1 MLEVRNLI
9 KIYKPKKGVPVT
21 ALNNISLKLPD
32 KGMVF
37 VLGKSGSG
45 KSTLLNVLGGL
56 DSYNS
61 GEFIIKGEEAK
72 GFKQMHF
79 DSYRNTYIGFIFQ
92 EYNILK
98 EFTVGANIA
107 LAIELQGRVP
117 ENDEIN
123 RILKEVDL
131 EGFGDRKPNELSGGQ
146 LQRVAIARA
155 LVKNPDIIMAD
166 EPTGALDS
174 KTGEAIFDTLKKLSK
189 DKLVLIVSHDRDFS
203 ERYADRII
211 ELSDGNIIS
220 DVTLVKDDSN
230 EEENNEIENLSF
242 SDDNISVKAGYELT
256 TDDLALINDFLRKHN
271 KRNIDINVATSK
283 NTSFSKKYRFEETK
297 EDEVKMDNSGFKLIK
312 SKLSLKNS
320 FKIGCSSLKY
330 KKFKLVMTILLS
342 FIAFTL
348 FGLSDTIAAYN
359 PVNTATQSIY
369 DSNIDYAA
377 FTKATL
383 VDEYYRTDKLT
394 KEDIAK
400 LNNLYGFKI
409 NGAYCP
415 VDGQNELSFY
425 ENIYYEK
432 SEASDVLRR
441 DFYPQGFSGFV
452 EMTNENLN
460 DFGYKI
466 LAGNSLPDGSKDEI
480 AISKFVFES
489 FLTNKYHDRSTDA
502 GYEVNHDGDVDIN
515 NYSDI
520 IGKKIKLGEKYYT
533 VTCVI
538 DTYLDESRYKTLLEP
553 YDADLNMI
561 TIKNFA
567 LEYELRSLKNYSLHC
582 ACFVGNGFIEEFAKN
597 DVRYVASVYN
607 EGYNI
612 SDESNYFYAWIYQ
625 LADIKSYDYNIVWL
639 DGEKTTL
646 EDNEFVIN
654 YGIARNYLS
663 GYRTSKTGEEITLAD
678 AYSLMEKVD
687 RSYVVNGETFK
698 VSDVVD
704 KAYLDASS
712 YIDLNAFV
720 FEYGTVAENLRVLK
734 DNYDTILASMVA
746 SNPTYATYSTNDIVK
761 EYLKANSKRYTSIL
775 NLSDEAINNILDMTV
790 VLFKD
795 IYKDNKIFHNSYRYD
810 SDTNE
815 TMEIKV
821 VGITNDFLQYD
832 QYMICNSKIFEEKTG
847 FDPNAVYSFAIGKM
861 PNDRSTIKQML
872 KDSFDLKADVKFELQ
887 NNVTEEMGY
896 IDDILDVLGK
906 VFLYVG
912 IGFAVFASLLLSNFI
927 AVSISYKKQEI
938 GILRAIGSRS
948 NDVFRIFFSEAFVIA
963 MINYVLSII
972 STVVLTIV
980 INSSLRD
987 DTGLQ
992 ISILTF
998 GFRQIIVLFVLCVA
1012 IAAAASFLPVK
1023 KIASK
1028 KPIDAIRNR

>member
-1 MLEVRNLI
+1 MLEVRNLT

-220 DVTLVKDDSN
+220 DVTLVKDGSN

-320 FKIGCSSLKY
+320 FKIGCSSLQY

-342 FIAFTL
+342 FVAFTL

-377 FTKATL
+377 FTKSIL
-383 VDEYYRTDKLT
+383 QEDYYRHDKLT

-400 LNNLYGFKI
+400 LNNLYKFRI

-415 VDGQNELSFY
+415 VDGQGELSFY
-425 ENIYYEK
+425 ENIYYENA
-432 SEASDVLRR
+432 EAADVLRR

-452 EMTNENLN
+452 EMTQADLNEY
-460 DFGYKI
+460 GYKI
-466 LAGNSLPDGSKDEI
+466 LAGSSLPDGSKKEI
-480 AISKFVFES
+480 AISKFVYEAFY
-489 FLTNKYHDRSTDA
+489 TNKYHDRKLDV
-502 GYEVNHDGDVDIN
+502 GYDSNHDSDVEIK
-515 NYSDI
+515 NYNDL
-520 IGKKIKLGEKYYT
+520 IGKEIKLGDEYY
-533 VTCVI
+533 VITCVI
-538 DTYLDESRYKTLLEP
+538 DTFLDETRYKSLLEA
-553 YDADLNMI
+553 YDVDLNMT

-582 ACFVGNGFIEEFAKN
+582 ACFVGSGFIEEFAKN

-607 EGYNI
+607 EGYNL
-612 SDESNYFYAWIYQ
+612 SDESNYFYCWAYQ
-625 LADIKSYDYNIVWL
+625 LADINSYNFNIIWL
-639 DGEKTTL
+639 DGEKTKL
-646 EDNEFVIN
+646 ADDEFVIS
-654 YGIARNYLS
+654 YGIAKHYLS
-663 GYRTSKTGEEITLAD
+663 SYIVKKNGEEITFGD
-678 AYSLMEKVD
+678 VYGMMNDVD
-687 RSYVVNGETFK
+687 RSYTINGEVYK
-698 VSDVVD
+698 LSEVVD
-704 KAYLDASS
+704 KSYLEASS
-712 YIDLNAFV
+712 PISLNTFA
-720 FEYGTVAENLRVLK
+720 FEYGTVAENMRLLQ
-734 DNYDTILASMVA
+734 DNYDTIFATMVA

-761 EYLKANSKRYTSIL
+761 EYLKANSKRYTTIMS
-775 NLSDEAINNILDMTV
+775 LSDEAKNNILNMTTT
-790 VLFKD
+790 LFNNM
-795 IYKDNKIFHNSYRYD
+795 YKDNPIYHTNYRYD
-810 SDTNE
+810 SDNE
-815 TMEIKV
+815 LINIKV
-821 VGITNDFLQYD
+821 VGITNDFLEYD
-832 QYMICNSKIFEEKTG
+832 YYMVCNSKIFDEKTG

-872 KDSFDLKADVKFELQ
+872 KDSFDLKADVKYELQ

>member
-1 MLEVRNLI
+1 MLEVKNLT

-123 RILKEVDL
+123 KILKEVDL

-174 KTGEAIFDTLKKLSK
+174 KTGEAIFDTLKRLSK

-220 DVTLVKDDSN
+220 DVTLVKEESNNKENEN
-230 EEENNEIENLSF
+230 EENLEF
-242 SDDNISVKAGYELT
+242 GSDCISVKAGYELKIE
-256 TDDLALINDFLRKHN
+256 DLELINEFLRKHN
-271 KRNIDINVATSK
+271 KRDVDINVATSK
-283 NTSFSKKYRFEETK
+283 NTSFGKKFRFEDTK
-297 EDEVKMDNSGFKLIK
+297 EDEVMMDNSGFKLIK

-369 DSNIDYAA
+369 DSDIDYAA
-377 FTKATL
+377 FTKETL
-383 VDEYYRTDKLT
+383 IDEYYRHDKLT
-394 KEDIAK
+394 KEDIVK
-400 LNNLYGFKI
+400 LNNLYNFKI

-415 VDGQNELSFY
+415 VDGQNDLSFY
-425 ENIYYEK
+425 NNIYYEE
-432 SEASDVLRR
+432 SEPKDVLRK

-452 EMTNENLN
+452 EMTQNDLN
-460 DFGYKI
+460 DYGYKI
-466 LAGNSLPDGSKDEI
+466 LAGSSLPDGTKDEI
-480 AISKFVFES
+480 AISKFVYNA
-489 FLTNKYHDRSTDA
+489 FLTNKYHDVSLDA
-502 GYEVNHDGDVDIN
+502 GYSANHDSDVEIK

-520 IGKKIKLGEKYYT
+520 VGKKIKLGNKYYT
-533 VTCVI
+533 ITCVI
-538 DTYLDESRYKTLLEP
+538 DTYLDESRYKSLLEA
-553 YDADLNMI
+553 YEVDLNMD

-567 LEYELRSLKNYSLHC
+567 LEYELRSLKSYSLHC
-582 ACFVGNGFIEEFAKN
+582 ACFVGSGFIEKYSKD
-597 DVRYVASVYN
+597 DVRYVASIYN
-607 EGYNI
+607 EAYNL
-612 SDESNYFYAWIYQ
+612 SDELGIYYGWINQ
-625 LADIKSYDYNIVWL
+625 LADINGYAFNIIWL
-639 DGEKTTL
+639 DGEKTAL
-646 EDNEFVIN
+646 EDDEFIIN
-654 YGIARNYLS
+654 YVIARNYLS
-663 GYRTSKTGEEITLAD
+663 SYRRNLNGDITLTD
-678 AYSLMEKVD
+678 IYDLLNCIE
-687 RSYVVNGETFK
+687 RTYVVNGETFK
-698 VSDVVD
+698 LSEVVD
-704 KAYLDASS
+704 KAYLETSS
-712 YIDLNAFV
+712 YMDINTFII
-720 FEYGTVAENLRVLK
+720 EYGTVAENMKLLQ
-734 DNYDTILASMVA
+734 DNYETILATMVA
-746 SNPTYATYSTNDIVK
+746 SDPNYASYSTADIVK
-761 EYLKANSKRYTSIL
+761 EYLNINSKKYASFNEI
-775 NLSDEAINNILDMTV
+775 SDNAKQNVLDMTALV
-790 VLFKD
+790 FNN
-795 IYKDNKIFHNSYRYD
+795 IYKNDPISHRYYNSD
-810 SDTNE
+810 SGTE
-815 TMEIKV
+815 EKVAIKV
-821 VGITNDFLQYD
+821 VGITADFMEYD
-832 QYMICNSKIFEEKTG
+832 YYMVCNSKVFKEKTG

-872 KDSFDLKADVKFELQ
+872 KNSFDMKADVKYSLQ

-896 IDDILDVLGK
+896 IDEILDVLGK

-912 IGFAVFASLLLSNFI
+912 IGFAIFASLLLSNFI

-963 MINYVLSII
+963 MINYVLSVI
-972 STVVLTIV
+972 STVLLTIV
-980 INSSLRD
+980 INSTLRD

-992 ISILTF
+992 ISVLNF
-998 GFRQIIVLFVLCVA
+998 GIRQVIVLFILCVA
-1012 IAAAASFLPVK
+1012 IASIASFLPVK